1 MNMKAMVVRTK
12 LLLSCFVLSLP
23 LPFFG
28 GTRKEQ
34 RKQKLGSKRVG
45 DKNEG
50 RDWLG
55 RQERSAVLQQ
65 YGLM

>member
-1 MNMKAMVVRTK
+1 MKMKAMVVRTK
-12 LLLSCFVLSLP
+12 LLLSCFALSLP
-23 LPFFG
+23 LPFFW

-55 RQERSAVLQQ
+55 RQERSVVLQQ
-65 YGLM
+65 YDLM